1 MITFG
6 SKDNFMEQQELEKI
20 FKSAGFLDVDTE
32 VSNDLEKIIEWQ
44 KVLKEVNIDNIEPLY
59 NTIGD
64 NEGIYNKDIAIKN
77 NDDILGNI
85 EEKDDNFFLVPK
97 VIDKK

>member
-1 MITFG
+1 MN
-6 SKDNFMEQQELEKI
+6 KQELEKI
-20 FKSAGFLDVDTE
+20 FKSAGFLEVDEE

-44 KVLKEVNIDNIEPLY
+44 KVLKEVNIDNVEPLY

-64 NEGIYNKDIAIKN
+64 NEYIYTDDNPVKS
-77 NDDILGNI
+77 NDDIFGNI
-85 EEKDDNFFLVPK
+85 EEKEDNFFLVPK